1 MTLKEST
8 EKLAEKQLNMKPYNE
23 KLLNEISLKM
33 QEINLELDELSE
45 RRKLLKDMQSKLIA
59 DWQRSTK

>member
-1 MTLKEST
+1 
-8 EKLAEKQLNMKPYNE
+8 MKPYNE